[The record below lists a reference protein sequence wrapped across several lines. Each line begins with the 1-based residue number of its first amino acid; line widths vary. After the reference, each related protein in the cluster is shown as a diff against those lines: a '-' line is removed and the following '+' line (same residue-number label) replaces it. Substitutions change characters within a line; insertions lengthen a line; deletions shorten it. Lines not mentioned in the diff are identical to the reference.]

1 MPIKLVR
8 IVRKKRNKTLTLTAG
23 QYTQDETI
31 ADELRT
37 MRAADFEQKVDVVWS
52 LILGHYLS
60 KGKGYVHARENR
72 VRKGYVDIYTKQWVR
87 RPGHQDRVQCP
98 FLITQCKRQKRQWRD
113 EAWDEGRHQ
122 IDKYLKGLKRKK
134 SWKHPSYGIVAAG
147 KYVASGTRKKKGCYF
162 IMTNES
168 ITSSMI
174 LRRLKIFCFTSR
186 PPREVEEVVLYVF
199 IVADKR

>member
-147 KYVASGTRKKKGCYF
+147 KYVRFYEWDTKEEELLLYNDERKYHIINDAQEIENLLLYIRDRHKK
-162 IMTNES
+162 
-168 ITSSMI
+168 
-174 LRRLKIFCFTSR
+174 
-186 PPREVEEVVLYVF
+186 
-199 IVADKR
+199 